1 MIISEA
7 VYSKMWG
14 IKNDIRIAIEDL
26 EDKRP
31 KDGIDYDL
39 EHLIIAL
46 EQAGV
51 NIDNALDKTLKI
63 DRREKDPEANYR
75 VY

>member
-75 VY
+75 AY

>member
-7 VYSKMWG
+7 VYSKMWN

-26 EDKRP
+26 ENKRP

-75 VY
+75 AY